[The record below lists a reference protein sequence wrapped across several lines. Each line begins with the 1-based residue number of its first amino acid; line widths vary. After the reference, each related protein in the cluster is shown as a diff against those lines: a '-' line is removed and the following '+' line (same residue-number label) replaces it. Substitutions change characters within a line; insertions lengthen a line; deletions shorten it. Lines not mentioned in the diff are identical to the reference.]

1 MSSRFVL
8 TTNQVVEIM
17 LKYLEFRDWKKAFME
32 VIPQR
37 KQPKPKPEQQEGGD
51 GEGYVEGA
59 APPTLGGLGGDEEMD
74 GREELENL
82 PSMVG

>member
-32 VIPQR
+32 VIPPR
-37 KQPKPKPEQQEGGD
+37 KLPTVRQQQEGGD
-51 GEGYVEGA
+51 GGGEEVQGVEGS
-59 APPTLGGLGGDEEMD
+59 APGG
-74 GREELENL
+74 
-82 PSMVG
+82 